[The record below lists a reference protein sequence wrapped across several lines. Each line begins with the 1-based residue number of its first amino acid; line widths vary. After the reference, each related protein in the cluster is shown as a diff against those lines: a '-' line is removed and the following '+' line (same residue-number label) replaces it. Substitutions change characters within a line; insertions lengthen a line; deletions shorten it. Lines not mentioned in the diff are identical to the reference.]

1 MAGPIY
7 PVDIEKALI
16 ELSGRLEA
24 EVEIFAEI
32 SLQRAEAESEYKRQ
46 YHRIIVRMTDGTV
59 TQKESMA
66 QVKSAVAFREW
77 KIAEAQ
83 EKATQQK
90 LMAIRTQ
97 IESLRTIS
105 ANVRAAAS

>member
-16 ELSGRLEA
+16 ELSGRLEE

-46 YHRIIVRMTDGTV
+46 YHRTIIQMSDGTV

-66 QVKSAVAFREW
+66 QVTTLLV
-77 KIAEAQ
+77 
-83 EKATQQK
+83 KARATSPNW
-90 LMAIRTQ
+90 A
-97 IESLRTIS
+97 LR
-105 ANVRAAAS
+105 A